1 VIVALEPK
9 VSQGKVLGRYEYR
22 FWSRHGGAVW
32 AIMFLIVPVS
42 MEIYF
47 FLSPIPGAAE
57 AARGHGVYAAW
68 WGLWGFFIV
77 LFLYAEKRFT
87 TLLQPVAL
95 TEVGI
100 AASIQRLDFEFW
112 PKHKFGLMRWD
123 EIERIE
129 LIRWPHV
136 DADQS
141 TFKPS
146 ALRIVTGD
154 RKIVIHRKI
163 KGYSELCST
172 LEEQMRKHGKS
183 LRVPIKR
190 ARFDFPQKGQTRLK

>member
-1 VIVALEPK
+1 MASEPK
-9 VSQGKVLGRYEYR
+9 VGQGKVLGRYEYR

-42 MEIYF
+42 MEIYI

-77 LFLYAEKRFT
+77 FFLYAEKRFT
-87 TLLQPVAL
+87 TLLQPVTL

-100 AASIQRLDFEFW
+100 ATSIQRLDFEFW
-112 PKHKFGLMRWD
+112 PKRNLGLMPWD
-123 EIERIE
+123 EIERVE
-129 LIRWPHV
+129 VIRWPHV

-146 ALRIVTGD
+146 ALRIVADD

-163 KGYSELCST
+163 RGYKQLCDI
-172 LEEQMRKHGKS
+172 LEEQMRKHDKALKMS
-183 LRVPIKR
+183 LRR
-190 ARFDFPQKGQTRLK
+190 ARFD